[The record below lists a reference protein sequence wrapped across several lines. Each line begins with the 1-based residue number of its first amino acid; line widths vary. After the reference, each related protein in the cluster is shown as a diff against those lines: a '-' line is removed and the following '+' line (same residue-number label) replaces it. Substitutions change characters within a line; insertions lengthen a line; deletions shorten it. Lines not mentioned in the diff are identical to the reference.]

1 MGVKIKIEQFKSGAI
16 TSRYQFLNTYE
27 RLKQHPA
34 GPEQITSSMVEGT
47 IEAVDIMVF
56 TLY

>member
-16 TSRYQFLNTYE
+16 NKPVSIPNTYE

-34 GPEQITSSMVEGT
+34 GLDQIGMVKVPLKPSISWSSSS
-47 IEAVDIMVF
+47 F
-56 TLY
+56 